1 MSRPFVAPP
10 QQGRLEPRGRPTF
23 SIAIAAYQAA
33 GTIRAALD
41 SALAQTLQP
50 VEIAVCDDGS
60 TDGLEDALA
69 PYRRQIVVVRHEHNR
84 GLAAAKNSAAAAT
97 SAEFVAFLDADDLY
111 YPERLEALAQLAA
124 ARPDLDVLTT
134 NADLE
139 LDGRRTGR
147 YYSDI
152 ARFPASDQPL
162 GIIGSDSAIFGA
174 AAVRRSVF
182 EASGGLS
189 EELRS
194 SDDWELWLRL
204 ALSGSLFG
212 LVDEPLYLYR
222 VHEHG
227 ASADQVG
234 GSRDAVRV
242 LERVLEV
249 ADPGPRE
256 REALESALAE
266 LRRAAALVE
275 AEHAL
280 RTRDPRR
287 RRLALS
293 VATGH
298 GFSPRTRAKS
308 LLAAAFPGAADRLL
322 ERREQRS
329 GVSKLRK
336 PMPRRQ

>member
-1 MSRPFVAPP
+1 VSRPFVGPPP
-10 QQGRLEPRGRPTF
+10 QGPVEPRGRPTF

-33 GTIRAALD
+33 GMIGAALD

-50 VEIAVCDDGS
+50 LEIAVCDDGS
-60 TDGLEDALA
+60 TDDLETALA
-69 PYRRQIVVVRHEHNR
+69 PYRERIVVVRHEHNR
-84 GLAAAKNSAAAAT
+84 GLAAAKNSAASAT

-111 YPERLEALAQLAA
+111 YPERLEALAELAA

-139 LDGRRTGR
+139 LDGERTGR
-147 YYSDI
+147 YYPDI

-162 GIIGSDSAIFGA
+162 GIIASDSAIFGA

-204 ALSGSLFG
+204 SLSGSLFG

-222 VHEHG
+222 VHERG

-242 LERVLEV
+242 LERVLDV
-249 ADPGPRE
+249 TNPGRRE
-256 REALESALAE
+256 REALESGLAE
-266 LRRAAALVE
+266 LRRTAALVE
-275 AEHAL
+275 AELAL
-280 RTRDPRR
+280 RSRDPRR
-287 RRLALS
+287 RRLSLS
-293 VATGH
+293 VATGNA
-298 GFSPRTRAKS
+298 FSPQTRVKS
-308 LLAAAFPGAADRLL
+308 LFAAAFPGTAARLL
-322 ERREQRS
+322 ERRERRS